1 MRVEQAVYGEIPG
14 RGHGLRASSSDAP
27 IAAAI
32 ASKLDLPDAVPPGVL
47 DWSPFVRGFPIDDH
61 YVLARTFLDSSASRG
76 GMVLTHALI
85 VSLDDICEVGS
96 LAALFGWLALSV
108 TDCPG
113 SIAALELDTVG
124 SIHAPAADLIGTANA
139 LTAQGLAPVV
149 RLGVEGFEHLV
160 DSLWRNLWPALRRTF
175 AFRLSFGPNDVVE
188 QPTPAL
194 VCTPE
199 QIQARWTKYRIVKA
213 DDQTPE
219 SESAGVL
226 CGQRNVQ
233 PILAL
238 AVDLGIEVHTLREL
252 SRLERLHTL
261 LSGGESF
268 DDLLAAIRLADG
280 LSNQPTLAANTKDK
294 LIGRF
299 TTLIPSA
306 GCKQLLPMRNLAL
319 SGFANTRSLWSA
331 VELLVSDLGFAPAD
345 DSDLME
351 MVAASVD
358 EDRAL
363 PPWRAA
369 VTAGLST
376 AARRDKPAISQAIW
390 RWAECSQATFAAA
403 VGTLPTDAAVEQR
416 LAEEVPRK
424 LHVTTSAA
432 LLSPLLKKRWL
443 TAYGAALAAT
453 QPPINAIGQQL
464 KVDKDPDHSAGL
476 RSALRYA
483 SPSQTLECALVHKD
497 SRLVGLCAE
506 QAATHP
512 QILSNI
518 RCEDITEQK
527 VWGAA
532 IGKNSSLWN
541 SPSNAIGVR
550 DTVVAQLAEG
560 RPVDT
565 GLLEALAQ
573 TPLADLSSTPERE
586 RLWSLLPASKR
597 DHYLQATA
605 AGWLDVAAKGAE
617 MTPPEAALERAIM
630 SSSSLHSVLERSS
643 VTVDTRLSIV
653 SAIPSFREEMFITWL
668 NNLLRGVRISHTDS
682 EQLGTLVASRRWD
695 RAARYLSDQ
704 LADRRPD
711 LMPGLRLCA
720 DLLDFYTRW
729 MLGISKPSAAE
740 KWNAFEKEAR
750 ELYSSGPDNDELWS
764 RAGGKNSDLPGCS
777 QNGATRWHTALNS
790 IRYGAHPTAR
800 ALLAVMCQDFPRNE
814 KLRLYA
820 NDTDIVGWCCPSY
833 IPIVET

>member
-14 RGHGLRASSSDAP
+14 RGHGLRASSPNAFM
-27 IAAAI
+27 AAAI
-32 ASKLDLPDAVPPGVL
+32 ASKLDLPDAVPQGVQA
-47 DWSPFVRGFPIDDH
+47 WSPFVRGFPIDDH

-85 VSLDDICEVGS
+85 VSLDDMCEVGS
-96 LAALFGWLALSV
+96 LTALFGWLAPSV

-113 SIAALELDTVG
+113 SVATLELDTAG

-149 RLGVEGFEHLV
+149 RLGVDGFEHLV

-188 QPTPAL
+188 QPTPVL

-199 QIQARWTKYRIVKA
+199 QLQARWTKHRIVKP
-213 DDQTPE
+213 DDQTTD

-226 CGQRNVQ
+226 CGHRDAR

-238 AVDLGIEVHTLREL
+238 AEELGLEVHTLRGL
-252 SRLERLHTL
+252 GRLERLHTL
-261 LSGGESF
+261 LSGSESF

-280 LSNQPTLAANTKDK
+280 LSNQSTLGASIKDK

-299 TTLIPSA
+299 TALIPGA

-319 SGFANTRSLWSA
+319 SGFASTRSLWSA
-331 VELLVSDLGFAPAD
+331 VELLVSNLGFAPTD
-345 DSDLME
+345 DIDLME
-351 MVAASVD
+351 MVAASVE
-358 EDRAL
+358 EDLAL

-390 RWAECSQATFAAA
+390 RWAERSQAAFAAA
-403 VGTLPTDAAVEQR
+403 IGTLPADAAVEQR

-424 LHVTTSAA
+424 LHVTTPAA

-443 TAYGAALAAT
+443 TAYGAALAST
-453 QPPINAIGQQL
+453 LPPLDAIGQQL
-464 KVDKDPDHSAGL
+464 KVDRDPDHSAGL

-483 SPSQTLECALVHKD
+483 SPLQTLECALAHKD
-497 SRLVGLCAE
+497 LRLVGFCADV
-506 QAATHP
+506 AAAHP

-518 RCEDITEQK
+518 RCNDITEQK

-532 IGKNSSLWN
+532 IGKYSSLWN
-541 SPSNAIGVR
+541 APSNALGAR
-550 DTVVAQLAEG
+550 DTVLAQLAEG
-560 RPVDT
+560 RLVDT

-573 TPLADLSSTPERE
+573 TPLADLSAAPERA
-586 RLWSLLPASKR
+586 RLWSLLPPSQQGY
-597 DHYLQATA
+597 YLQATVT
-605 AGWLDVAAKGAE
+605 GWLNVATKGE
-617 MTPPEAALERAIM
+617 VVGPPEAPLERAVVA
-630 SSSSLHSVLERSS
+630 SSSLQSVLERSS
-643 VTVDTRLSIV
+643 LTVDARLAIV
-653 SAIPSFREEMFITWL
+653 MTLPSFLEEVFITWL
-668 NNLLRGVRISHTDS
+668 NNLLMGVRNLSHS
-682 EQLGTLVASRRWD
+682 ESERLGTLVASRHWE
-695 RAARYLSDQ
+695 RAAKYLSKR
-704 LADRRPD
+704 LADHRSD

-720 DLLDFYTRW
+720 GLLGSFTCWR
-729 MLGISKPSAAE
+729 LGISKPSATE
-740 KWNAFEKEAR
+740 KWKAFEEEAR
-750 ELYSSGPDNDELWS
+750 ELYPSGPDSSELWS
-764 RAGGKNSDLPGCS
+764 RAGGKNSDLPGNS
-777 QNGATRWHTALNS
+777 LNGATRWHTALHS
-790 IRYGAHPTAR
+790 IRYGGRPTAR
-800 ALLAVMCQDFPRNE
+800 ELLELMRRDFPSNE

-820 NDTDIVGWCCPSY
+820 SDSEIVGWR
-833 IPIVET
+833 

>member
-14 RGHGLRASSSDAP
+14 RGHGLRASSPNAS

-32 ASKLDLPDAVPPGVL
+32 ASKLDLPDAVPPGVQA
-47 DWSPFVRGFPIDDH
+47 WSPFVRGFPIDDH
-61 YVLARTFLDSSASRG
+61 YVLARTFLDSNASRG

-85 VSLDDICEVGS
+85 VSLDDMCEVGS
-96 LAALFGWLALSV
+96 LAALFGWLAPSV

-113 SIAALELDTVG
+113 SVATLELDTAD

-188 QPTPAL
+188 QPSPAL

-199 QIQARWTKYRIVKA
+199 QLQARWTKHRIVKP
-213 DDQTPE
+213 DDQTPD
-219 SESAGVL
+219 SESAAVL
-226 CGQRNVQ
+226 CGRRDVQ

-238 AVDLGIEVHTLREL
+238 AEDLGLDVGTLKEL

-268 DDLLAAIRLADG
+268 DDLLAAIRLVDG
-280 LSNQPTLAANTKDK
+280 LSNQPTLGTSVKDE

-299 TTLIPSA
+299 TALIPGV

-331 VELLVSDLGFAPAD
+331 VELLVSNLGFAPAD

-358 EDRAL
+358 EGLAL
-363 PPWRAA
+363 PPWRTA
-369 VTAGLST
+369 VMAGLSS
-376 AARRDKPAISQAIW
+376 AARRDKPDISQAIW
-390 RWAECSQATFAAA
+390 RWAERSQVAFAAA
-403 VGTLPTDAAVEQR
+403 VGTLPADAAVEQR
-416 LAEEVPRK
+416 LAGEVPRK
-424 LHVTTSAA
+424 LHVTTPAA

-443 TAYGAALAAT
+443 TAYGAVLASTLSPLDAT
-453 QPPINAIGQQL
+453 GQQL

-483 SPSQTLECALVHKD
+483 SPAQTLECALAHKD
-497 SRLVGLCAE
+497 LRLVGLSADL
-506 QAATHP
+506 AAAHP

-518 RCEDITEQK
+518 RCDDITEQK

-532 IGKNSSLWN
+532 IGKNSSLW
-541 SPSNAIGVR
+541 SAPSNAIGVR

-560 RPVDT
+560 RAVDT

-573 TPLADLSSTPERE
+573 TPLADLSATPERA
-586 RLWSLLPASKR
+586 RLWSLLPASQR
-597 DHYLQATA
+597 DYYLQATA
-605 AGWLDVAAKGAE
+605 AGWLDVAAKGAV
-617 MTPPEAALERAIM
+617 MTPPEAALEHAM
-630 SSSSLHSVLERSS
+630 MLSSSLQSVLERSS
-643 VTVDTRLSIV
+643 VTVDARLSIV
-653 SAIPSFREEMFITWL
+653 SALPSFREEVFITWL
-668 NNLLRGVRISHTDS
+668 NNLLRSVRILSHTDS
-682 EQLGTLVASRRWD
+682 ERLGTLVASRRWD
-695 RAARYLSDQ
+695 RAAKYLSDR
-704 LADRRPD
+704 LTDHRPD

-720 DLLDFYTRW
+720 DLLNFYTRW

-750 ELYSSGPDNDELWS
+750 ELYPSGPDSDELWS
-764 RAGGKNSDLPGCS
+764 RAGGKNSDLPGRS
-777 QNGATRWHTALNS
+777 QNGATRWHTALNL
-790 IRYGAHPTAR
+790 IRYGARPTVR
-800 ALLAVMCQDFPRNE
+800 ELLAVMRRDFPLNE
-814 KLRLYA
+814 KLRLYTS
-820 NDTDIVGWCCPSY
+820 DTDIVGWR
-833 IPIVET
+833 

>member
-14 RGHGLRASSSDAP
+14 RGHGLRTSSTNAP

-32 ASKLDLPDAVPPGVL
+32 ASKLDLPDAVPQGVQA
-47 DWSPFVRGFPIDDH
+47 WSPFVRGFPIDDH

-85 VSLDDICEVGS
+85 VSLDDMCEVGS
-96 LAALFGWLALSV
+96 LTPLFGWLAHSV
-108 TDCPG
+108 TECPG
-113 SIAALELDTVG
+113 SVATLELDTAG
-124 SIHAPAADLIGTANA
+124 SSHAPAADLIGTANA

-160 DSLWRNLWPALRRTF
+160 NSLWRNLWPALRRTF

-199 QIQARWTKYRIVKA
+199 QLQARWTKHRIVKP
-213 DDQTPE
+213 DDQAPD

-226 CGQRNVQ
+226 CGQRDVQ

-238 AVDLGIEVHTLREL
+238 AEDLGLEVHTLREL

-261 LSGGESF
+261 LSDGESF

-280 LSNQPTLAANTKDK
+280 LSNQPTLGASVKGK

-299 TTLIPSA
+299 TALIPDA

-331 VELLVSDLGFAPAD
+331 VEFLVSNLGFAPAD
-345 DSDLME
+345 DSGLME
-351 MVAASVD
+351 MVVASVD
-358 EDRAL
+358 EDLAL

-376 AARRDKPAISQAIW
+376 AARRDKPAISLAIW
-390 RWAECSQATFAAA
+390 RWAERSHDAFAAA
-403 VGTLPTDAAVEQR
+403 LCTLPADAAVEQR
-416 LAEEVPRK
+416 LAREVPRK
-424 LHVTTSAA
+424 LHVTTPAV

-453 QPPINAIGQQL
+453 LPPLDATGQQL
-464 KVDKDPDHSAGL
+464 KVDKDPDHCAGL

-483 SPSQTLECALVHKD
+483 SPPQTLECALVHKD

-506 QAATHP
+506 QAAAHP

-518 RCEDITEQK
+518 RCDDITEQK

-532 IGKNSSLWN
+532 IGKDSSLWKA
-541 SPSNAIGVR
+541 PSNAIGVR
-550 DTVVAQLAEG
+550 DTVMAQLAEG

-573 TPLADLSSTPERE
+573 TPLADLSATPDRA
-586 RLWSLLPASKR
+586 RLWSLLPASQR
-597 DHYLQATA
+597 DRYLQATA
-605 AGWLDVAAKGAE
+605 TGWLEVAAKGAVV
-617 MTPPEAALERAIM
+617 TPPEAPLERAIIA
-630 SSSSLHSVLERSS
+630 SSSLRSVLERSS
-643 VTVDTRLSIV
+643 VTVGARLAIV
-653 SAIPSFREEMFITWL
+653 SAFPSFLEEVFITWL
-668 NNLLRGVRISHTDS
+668 NNLLRGTLILSHTDS
-682 EQLGTLVASRRWD
+682 EQLGTLVASRRWE
-695 RAARYLSDQ
+695 RAAKHLSDR
-704 LADRRPD
+704 LADHRLD

-720 DLLDFYTRW
+720 DLLSFYTRW
-729 MLGISKPSAAE
+729 KLGISKPSAAE
-740 KWNAFEKEAR
+740 KWKAFEDEAR
-750 ELYSSGPDNDELWS
+750 ELYPSGPDSGELWS
-764 RAGGKNSDLPGCS
+764 RAGGKNSDLPGWS

-790 IRYGAHPTAR
+790 IRYGGRPTAR
-800 ALLAVMCQDFPRNE
+800 ELLAVMRQDFPLNE

-820 NDTDIVGWCCPSY
+820 SDTDIVGWR
-833 IPIVET
+833 